1 MTTFNHLP
9 LELQE
14 IIYNMKH
21 KLEMKDI
28 IDEMITW
35 MNSRSI
41 FVKIG
46 EPLLKPRNLKLKRV
60 LTYMRYIDDD
70 GLIPIPKF
78 LNMTNID
85 NHIINLKT
93 YKLLQLKNECKINQ
107 LKVSGNKRE
116 LIKRLV
122 KLQ

>member
-9 LELQE
+9 LDVQE

>member
-9 LELQE
+9 LEVQD

-28 IDEMITW
+28 IDQMITW

-41 FVKIG
+41 FIKIG
-46 EPLLKPRNLKLKRV
+46 EPLLRPSNIELHKV
-60 LTYMRYIDDD
+60 LIYMRYIDDD
-70 GLIPIPKF
+70 GLVPIPKF

-93 YKLLQLKNECKINQ
+93 YKLSQLKEECKKKFI
-107 LKVSGNKRE
+107 KSKR
-116 LIKRLV
+116 
-122 KLQ
+122 

>member
-9 LELQE
+9 LDVQE

-35 MNSRSI
+35 MNSRTI

-60 LTYMRYIDDD
+60 LTYMLYIDDD

-116 LIKRLV
+116 LIKRLI

>member
-9 LELQE
+9 LDVQE

-60 LTYMRYIDDD
+60 LTYMLYIDDD

-116 LIKRLV
+116 LIKRLI